1 MHAGG
6 QRFDPARLHHISPV
20 MMAKRPHPFP
30 FRTRKLSSSA
40 PMVVGAHAPVRVG
53 HCRAQRDQFSNE
65 LVFLFYLLDVI
76 KNEPVQ
82 PNIFIMHI
90 TWRVCSKAPN
100 RGMNNCSV
108 L

>member
-1 MHAGG
+1 MYGVRTG
-6 QRFDPARLHHISPV
+6 LNECGRRRSPPLIADQV
-20 MMAKRPHPFP
+20 PN
-30 FRTRKLSSSA
+30 TEVKLFSA
-40 PMVVGAHAPVRVG
+40 DGSWGRASPVRVG